1 MKIFKTVADWKNELA
16 TVKGKTL
23 CFVPTMGALHQ
34 GHLSL
39 VKMAKRKNTY
49 VVVSIFVNPTQ
60 FNNAEDFAKYPITTE
75 KDIALL
81 EQVKCDAVFLPS
93 VKEMYPNGTALQDEI
108 DFGFMAQTLEG
119 EFRPGHFA
127 GMAQVVE
134 RLLRII
140 EPQKLFMGL
149 KDFQQALIVGE
160 LIKKR
165 KLKIEL
171 VKCPTKREAD
181 GLAMSSRNVRLD
193 KKSRAVAVQLSKVLF
208 YTKRKI
214 KKFKKENYAEA
225 IKTIVDAAKKK
236 LSLNKEIEIEYFE
249 IRNAETLK
257 LESKISDKKLVALV
271 AANIGGVRLIDNVV
285 IA

>member
-1 MKIFKTVADWKNELA
+1 MKTFRTIADWENELA
-16 TVKGKTL
+16 IIRDKTL

-39 VKMAKRKNTY
+39 VNKAKRKSTY

-60 FNNAEDFAKYPITTE
+60 FNNAEDFAKYPITIE
-75 KDIALL
+75 KDIELL
-81 EQVKCDAVFLPS
+81 KQVNCDAIFLPS
-93 VKEMYPNGTALQDEI
+93 VNEIYPNGTKLNNEI
-108 DFGFMAQTLEG
+108 DFGFLAQTLEG

-140 EPQKLFMGL
+140 KPQKLFMGL
-149 KDFQQALIVGE
+149 KDFQQALIVEE

-165 KLKIEL
+165 KLNIEL
-171 VKCPTKREAD
+171 IKCPTKREID

-193 KKSRAVAVQLSKVLF
+193 KNARKIAVQLSKALF

-214 KKFKKENYAEA
+214 KKLRNENYTAA
-225 IKTIVDAAKKK
+225 IKTIADAAKKK
-236 LSLNKEIEIEYFE
+236 LSIYKEIEIEYFE
-249 IRNAETLK
+249 IRDAETLK
-257 LESKISDKKLVALV
+257 PEQKISNKKLVALV
-271 AANIGGVRLIDNVV
+271 AANVNGVRLIDNVV

>member
-16 TVKGKTL
+16 TIKGKTL
-23 CFVPTMGALHQ
+23 YFVPTMGALHQ

-39 VKMAKRKNTY
+39 VEKAKRKNTY

-149 KDFQQALIVGE
+149 KDFQQAIIVGE

-193 KKSRAVAVQLSKVLF
+193 KKSRAIAVQLSKALF
-208 YTKRKI
+208 YTRRKI
-214 KKFKKENYAEA
+214 QRLKREKNLAA
-225 IKTIVDAAKKK
+225 VKTIVTAAKEK
-236 LSLNKEIEIEYFE
+236 LAAYKEIEIEYFE
-249 IRNAETLK
+249 VRNAETLRA
-257 LESKISDKKLVALV
+257 ETKISDKSLVALV

>member
-1 MKIFKTVADWKNELA
+1 MKIFKKVEDWKNELA
-16 TVKGKTL
+16 SLTGRAIS
-23 CFVPTMGALHQ
+23 FVPTMGALHA

-39 VKMAKRKNTY
+39 VKQAKRNKSY

-60 FNNAEDFAKYPITTE
+60 FNNADDFAKYPITTK

-81 EQVKCDAVFLPS
+81 KQVKCDALFLPS
-93 VKEMYPNGTALQDEI
+93 VEEIYPNGTALTNAI
-108 DFGFMAQTLEG
+108 DFGFIANTLEG
-119 EFRPGHFA
+119 AFRPGHFA

-149 KDFQQALIVGE
+149 KDYQQALIVGE

-171 VKCPTKREAD
+171 IKCPTKREAD

-193 KKSRAVAVQLSKVLF
+193 KKSRALAVQLNKALF
-208 YTKRKI
+208 YTRRKI
-214 KKFKKENYAEA
+214 LLLRKNGSATSLLKVVE
-225 IKTIVDAAKKK
+225 AAKTK
-236 LSLNKEIEIEYFE
+236 LAAFSEIDLEYFE
-249 IRNAETLK
+249 VRNANTLK
-257 LESKISDKKLVALV
+257 PESKISTKPYVALV
-271 AANIGGVRLIDNVV
+271 AANIGGVRLIDNVL
-285 IA
+285 IP

>member
-1 MKIFKTVADWKNELA
+1 MKIFKKVEDWKNELA
-16 TVKGKTL
+16 SLTGRTIS
-23 CFVPTMGALHQ
+23 FVPTMGALHA

-39 VKMAKRKNTY
+39 VKQAKRNKSY

-60 FNNAEDFAKYPITTE
+60 FNNAEDFAKYPITTQ

-81 EQVKCDAVFLPS
+81 KQVQCDALFLPS
-93 VKEMYPNGTALQDEI
+93 VEEIYPNGTALTNAI
-108 DFGFMAQTLEG
+108 DFGFIANTLEG
-119 EFRPGHFA
+119 AFRPGHFA

-149 KDFQQALIVGE
+149 KDYQQALIVGE

-171 VKCPTKREAD
+171 IKCPTKREAD

-193 KKSRAVAVQLSKVLF
+193 KKSRALAVQLSKALF
-208 YTKRKI
+208 YTRRKI
-214 KKFKKENYAEA
+214 LLLRKNGDATSL
-225 IKTIVDAAKKK
+225 IKVVEAAKTK
-236 LSLNKEIEIEYFE
+236 LAAFGEIDLEYFE
-249 IRNAETLK
+249 IRNAITLK
-257 LESKISDKKLVALV
+257 PETKLSDKPYVALV
-271 AANIGGVRLIDNVV
+271 AAKVGGVRLIDNVL
-285 IA
+285 IP